1 MLKFKGNYF
10 DEMDDEDDKGVIKGY
25 ASMFNNVDSDNDVIT
40 KGAYAKTLQENSDR
54 IAFLYQHNMQ
64 QPIGK
69 PLSMKEDDK
78 GLYIEAKISNSSLGK
93 DVKTMVSEGIL
104 KEFSVGFIPI
114 KEEVVGNYNHIKEIK
129 LFEFSLV
136 TLAANPMA
144 QVTEYKGTKSVDNL
158 MDEFDKL
165 IAMSRKLD
173 NPHLIEFELRMLR
186 EKSSLILLESQ
197 KSELKRESVE
207 SQKIADELD
216 NFLLKL

>member
-25 ASMFNNVDSDNDVIT
+25 ASMFDNVDSDDDVIT
-40 KGAYAKTLQENSDR
+40 RGAYAKTLQENSER

-114 KEEVVGNYNHIKEIK
+114 KEEIVGNYNHIKEIK

-136 TLAANPMA
+136 TLAANPLA

-158 MDEFDKL
+158 IDEFDEL
-165 IAMSRKLD
+165 IKMCRKLD
-173 NPHLIEFELRMLR
+173 NPHLIEFQLRMLR

-197 KSELKRESVE
+197 NAELKKESVE
-207 SQKIADELD
+207 STKIADELD

>member
-40 KGAYAKTLQENSDR
+40 RGAYAKTLQENSER

-158 MDEFDKL
+158 IDEFDEL
-165 IAMSRKLD
+165 IKIYRKLD
-173 NPHLIEFELRMLR
+173 NPHLIEFQLRMLR

-197 KSELKRESVE
+197 KSELKKESVE
-207 SQKIADELD
+207 STRIADELD